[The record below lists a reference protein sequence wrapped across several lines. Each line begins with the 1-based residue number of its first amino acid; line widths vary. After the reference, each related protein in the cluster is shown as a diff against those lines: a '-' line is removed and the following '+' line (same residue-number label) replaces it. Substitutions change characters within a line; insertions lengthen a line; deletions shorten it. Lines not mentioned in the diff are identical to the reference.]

1 MDSRKEVH
9 MNMGNFLLLH
19 MIYLTF
25 LFGTPM
31 TLIGL
36 KRLNVQNEKNSETE
50 KNNLAILS
58 YGEILV
64 TIGCV
69 TIFFCALNGIKL

>member
-1 MDSRKEVH
+1 
-9 MNMGNFLLLH
+9 MNMGEFLLVH

-25 LFGTPM
+25 LLGTPM

-36 KRLNVQNEKNSETE
+36 KRLNVQNEKKPKQK
-50 KNNLAILS
+50 KNNLEVLI
-58 YGEILV
+58 YGGILV
-64 TIGCV
+64 TMGCI